1 MNCRE
6 VRKTL
11 SAYLEKEV
19 SPAMAG
25 KIEAH
30 LAGCENCRLLTE
42 ELKVLNKSLSSLP
55 EVEPSPALLAKLY
68 AIPGQVELE
77 ISPAAREPEKVRI
90 FSRKFWLSPAFQ
102 PLLVSLTVILIVA
115 SLVFFTQPGRSFQKS
130 FSLEFHRA
138 YSQAQRVLV
147 KAGVITDR
155 LNGFRESF
163 LASLGSDQLPK
174 SDQN

>member
-42 ELKVLNKSLSSLP
+42 ELK
-55 EVEPSPALLAKLY
+55 ALK
-68 AIPGQVELE
+68 
-77 ISPAAREPEKVRI
+77 K
-90 FSRKFWLSPAFQ
+90 
-102 PLLVSLTVILIVA
+102 
-115 SLVFFTQPGRSFQKS
+115 
-130 FSLEFHRA
+130 
-138 YSQAQRVLV
+138 
-147 KAGVITDR
+147 
-155 LNGFRESF
+155 
-163 LASLGSDQLPK
+163 
-174 SDQN
+174 